1 MEMPRL
7 YLVDDDAAVIAF
19 VRRCFEG
26 TALVLAGAA
35 RCPDDAAREIAADRP
50 DLVLMDIALTADRDG
65 IALADA
71 IWHAHGVPIVYV
83 SGLSDGETLAH
94 ATGPGVLGY
103 LVKPFDRAQLL
114 ATIAVALSRAR
125 HDGPADI
132 DDARLRRLEAQVR
145 DLTEMVRDLA
155 STTQDPLARLAG
167 TGGMSVDAVVACA
180 TLSAREREV
189 LARLMGNQRVP
200 AIADALF
207 ISQHTVR
214 NHLKAIFRKLG
225 VRDQQALID
234 FIRVPHGSAR
244 DDR

>member
-7 YLVDDDAAVIAF
+7 YLVDDDAAVITF
-19 VRRCFEG
+19 VRRCLEG
-26 TALVLAGAA
+26 TALALVGAA
-35 RCPDDAAREIAADRP
+35 RCPEDAAREIAADPP
-50 DLVLMDIALTADRDG
+50 DLVLMDIALTAERDG
-65 IALADA
+65 IALAEA
-71 IWHAHGVPIVYV
+71 IWSAHGVPIVYV
-83 SGLSDGETLAH
+83 SGLSDIETISL
-94 ATGPGVLGY
+94 ATGPGVRGY

-125 HDGPADI
+125 HAGSSGF
-132 DDARLRRLEAQVR
+132 DDERLRRLEAQVR

-167 TGGMSVDAVVACA
+167 AGGMSTDAVVACT

-189 LARLMGNQRVP
+189 LARLMDNQRVP
-200 AIADALF
+200 AIAEALF

-234 FIRVPHGSAR
+234 FVRVTPSSSG